1 MGGSDTGRTLDEPLD
16 AQDTA
21 DSAPAASDS
30 NPDVRVTN
38 RRPVFLELLALL
50 ISAYSL

>member
-30 NPDVRVTN
+30 NPAVRVTS
-38 RRPVFLELLALL
+38 RRPAFLGLLALF